1 MYVNVMMDLKN
12 LQIVVL
18 IHVTTQN
25 VHYG

>member
-1 MYVNVMMDLKN
+1 MNVNVMMDLKN